1 MGCSRCVSI
10 NSGKVKAGWEICSPQ
25 TQIIN
30 TDITSVA
37 CFGRGGGEL
46 NRGGRESDAQSGP
59 RREALSG
66 QGSGVWA
73 GVVEYRVTIYLH

>member
-1 MGCSRCVSI
+1 M
-10 NSGKVKAGWEICSPQ
+10 
-25 TQIIN
+25 
-30 TDITSVA
+30 A